1 MWVQPRWQGKRCDR
15 YAKTILVNSEST
27 EKAVDKVLD
36 GIDAAKV
43 RESLIKAMNTK
54 NIDGESVAEI
64 YDRKFEVDYV
74 IDKIIDKTVDM
85 LMQNFIITP
94 RS

>member
-1 MWVQPRWQGKRCDR
+1 MHITPELEAQLN
-15 YAKTILVNSEST
+15 AEST

-43 RESLIKAMNTK
+43 RDQLIK
-54 NIDGESVAEI
+54 
-64 YDRKFEVDYV
+64 V
-74 IDKIIDKTVDM
+74 IDSVTTEIWVDDKDIE
-85 LMQNFIITP
+85 LIADELLKQFIITP

>member
-1 MWVQPRWQGKRCDR
+1 MNTMWVQPRWQGQRCDR

-43 RESLIKAMNTK
+43 RDQVIECLDKALN
-54 NIDGESVAEI
+54 NPDIDLGL
-64 YDRKFEVDYV
+64 YDCDSSPLADELLK
-74 IDKIIDKTVDM
+74 
-85 LMQNFIITP
+85 QFIITP